1 MNKVKINEYVYE
13 ESLIDNFFIGKGR
26 FYVEDERVNTKDE
39 AKRKLLDSNGYLID
53 NPNYRFKNFEKD
65 NQLSRYWKLG

>member
-39 AKRKLLDSNGYLID
+39 AMVTWLIIQTID
-53 NPNYRFKNFEKD
+53 LKILKKIISF
-65 NQLSRYWKLG
+65 LGIEN